1 MALAIFDLDET
12 LIHGDCATLWS
23 EQMGRLGWVDPQ
35 SFMQR
40 NNELMAAYSKGEL
53 AMEVFM
59 DFSLEPLIGRTP
71 EEVAHLVGPWV
82 EDYIEPIIFSDATK
96 TIAAHRKAGD
106 RILVISASG
115 THLVKPIAE
124 RLGVDEVLGI
134 ELEVKGG
141 IYTGNTVGT
150 LTYREGKITRLL
162 EWLESAKPDVV
173 GLQEIKTETAKFPT
187 EAIAAAVEWTL
198 AQPGNEDVRSVNA
211 VVGETNDGFLNDIR
225 GRHVRIIDARQA
237 IESAATG
244 PVAEGNVGA
253 GTGKVVP
260 PLPPVSPLIG

>member
-23 EQMGRLGWVDPQ
+23 QQMGRLGWVDTEP
-35 SFMQR
+35 FMKR

-59 DFSLEPLIGRTP
+59 AFSLEPLAGRTP

-82 EDYIEPIIFSDATK
+82 EDVIEPIIFSDGCK
-96 TIAAHRKAGD
+96 TIAEHRQAGD

-124 RLGVDEVLGI
+124 RLGIDEVLGI
-134 ELEVKGG
+134 ELEVKNGV
-141 IYTGNTVGT
+141 YTGQTTGT

-162 EWLESAKPDVV
+162 EWLDEQEENLEGASFYSDSRNDLPLLRKVDHPHAVNPD
-173 GLQEIKTETAKFPT
+173 
-187 EAIAAAVEWTL
+187 
-198 AQPGNEDVRSVNA
+198 
-211 VVGETNDGFLNDIR
+211 
-225 GRHVRIIDARQA
+225 
-237 IESAATG
+237 
-244 PVAEGNVGA
+244 PVLREHAEKA
-253 GTGKVVP
+253 GWPIHHWK
-260 PLPPVSPLIG
+260 